1 MSGRVFL
8 WATPRSLSTAFTR
21 AIVNLDGC
29 EVLLEP
35 YWYGHVSLWG
45 LQISRSLLSHP
56 PDQMLLSVEK
66 TSTFIHE
73 KSAKSKFVFCK
84 EIAKDFGLDPG
95 YLKDEKLDG
104 FQHTFL
110 LRHPEKPLPSIVDI
124 YAEVFPEDKNID
136 FSFEYGFRQLY
147 EVYEFASRHFHT
159 SPIVISADDLI
170 ADPEKVL
177 KYYCDQTGLPYR
189 EGMSRWK
196 PGPVEGW
203 QPAKFYKNV
212 FESSGIGKLK
222 ASSNHISSSCS
233 KKEYP
238 DIVKK
243 AIQDNIWYF
252 EQLYE
257 RRVKF

>member
-1 MSGRVFL
+1 MSGKVFL
-8 WATPRSLSTAFTR
+8 WSAPRSLSTAFTR
-21 AIVNLDGC
+21 AMVNVDGC

-35 YWYGHVSLWG
+35 YWHGHISLWG
-45 LQISRSLLSHP
+45 NKPTRSLVSQP
-56 PDQMLLSVEK
+56 VEQMLLSVK
-66 TSTFIHE
+66 QTSTFIQA
-73 KSAKSKFVFCK
+73 KSVESKFVFCK
-84 EIAKDFGLDPG
+84 EIAKDFGLSPE
-95 YLKDEKLDG
+95 YIEHG

-110 LRHPEKPLPSIVDI
+110 LRHPERTLPSL
-124 YAEVFPEDKNID
+124 YRMYTKEFPEDKRSID
-136 FSFEYGFRQLY
+136 FGYEGGFRQLY
-147 EVYEFASRHFHT
+147 EIYEFASSHFDP
-159 SPIVISADDLI
+159 SPIVISVNDLI
-170 ADPEKVL
+170 EDPEKVL
-177 KYYCDQTGLPYR
+177 KYYCDQTGLPYS

-196 PGPVEGW
+196 PGPIDGW
-203 QPAKFYKNV
+203 HPAQYYMNV